1 VANQYGIADNPY
13 LAASYGCVSG
23 ADVTLTAGSEVTF
36 ITTGTIKTN
45 LIGDFYPLIIG
56 NLALAMGGSAPTALV
71 LAFKLGSGSDVVTF
85 TVAPAVLVASTTINI
100 PFCFVGATSASAW
113 FPTGSTINITGNAT
127 TNNGTAKNVGS
138 YAVVWLVRGP
148 NV

>member
-1 VANQYGIADNPY
+1 MANEYGIADSPY
-13 LAASYGCVSG
+13 LASSFGCVSG

-36 ITTGTIKTN
+36 ITTGTIKAN
-45 LIGDFYPLIIG
+45 ISADYYPLIIG

-71 LAFKLGSGSDVVTF
+71 LAFKIGAGSDVVTF

-100 PFCFVGATSASAW
+100 PFCFVGANSGSAW

-148 NV
+148 NI